1 MPLCTDRYLGSHDPS
16 PIVFAHQSKWQQR
29 ILHLCGCDM
38 CITDSTYNTTVY
50 DLPLLI
56 LCVLTN
62 VSSVASLLICD
73 KQQES
78 TAAALKATA
87 DWNPDWKPNRVM
99 NKGQIAAVASTFP
112 GNSLELACDLMTW
125 LCNITMLCAGPGR
138 LMCLFVWLM
147 SPHLIH

>member
-1 MPLCTDRYLGSHDPS
+1 
-16 PIVFAHQSKWQQR
+16 
-29 ILHLCGCDM
+29 M

-112 GNSLELACDLMTW
+112 GNSLELACDLMT
-125 LCNITMLCAGPGR
+125 
-138 LMCLFVWLM
+138 
-147 SPHLIH
+147 